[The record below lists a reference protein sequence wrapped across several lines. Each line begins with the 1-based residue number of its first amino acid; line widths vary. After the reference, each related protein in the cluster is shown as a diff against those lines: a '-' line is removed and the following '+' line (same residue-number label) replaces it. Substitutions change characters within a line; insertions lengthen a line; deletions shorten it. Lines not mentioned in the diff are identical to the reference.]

1 MIANKYHSLHPQ
13 QRNLALIFERDV
25 DEDLNKNV
33 CMNYSQIIIPAKSLP
48 FDDDN
53 ALLVA
58 LEQNMKTTQALKLQ
72 IWSN

>member
-1 MIANKYHSLHPQ
+1 MIANKNHSLHPQ